1 MKAKHDMKEAIQQ
14 AVFNVRLC
22 VPVKYKKFHDLREN
36 DNILIVDFPLKQWT
50 DVVGNEFTKQF
61 ARYDGGFIETLKLY
75 AKSNYNDFLLYPAD
89 EHKILMGVQFHN
101 TEHIKRLVDVL
112 AALSGE
118 KTQGEQAAPS
128 VTAKPVELSNQQPEP
143 MAGTIPVELSTDRA
157 QRLLNEAAKAGFI
170 SVNDGRYKWEKTKA
184 LCAYFVDKAS
194 EYLQLKAKA
203 DSNGATG
210 TSWKPFEQL
219 FSVSGLS
226 GCKNEWKNKTG
237 AMPRGYKDI
246 DRLFSRL
253 QGK

>member
-61 ARYDGGFIETLKLY
+61 DQYDGGFIETLKLY
-75 AKSNYNDFLLYPAD
+75 AESNYNDFLLYPAD

-118 KTQGEQAAPS
+118 KTQGKQSEQAAPMLEIS
-128 VTAKPVELSNQQPEP
+128 NEANGILKDYFKNSFKGIGNGNINYFDEYLIPSLTVPRNAKETAKIALMIYHSNKVDKTKLP
-143 MAGTIPVELSTDRA
+143 
-157 QRLLNEAAKAGFI
+157 KAFSQWLEVFCACLGYGKEKTE
-170 SVNDGRYKWEKTKA
+170 SVKRYKPN
-184 LCAYFVDKAS
+184 
-194 EYLQLKAKA
+194 QLE
-203 DSNGATG
+203 NVT
-210 TSWKPFEQL
+210 
-219 FSVSGLS
+219 VSG
-226 GCKNEWKNKTG
+226 N
-237 AMPRGYKDI
+237 
-246 DRLFSRL
+246 FSYL
-253 QGK
+253 